1 MNANI
6 LYYLRYLRTYQHCF
20 HKFAAARTG
29 YINYIKIYIAFFTFY
44 RFMNRYSSV
53 FELLERIYIC
63 ATSAFRKMPMFPCW
77 KSRLHSPTVIRFHA
91 VVRPNLR
98 NYWKIQI
105 IIAYYLGTLSVQTL
119 IYWYRN
125 WNRKLKR
132 KQKQKTETEAVP
144 EAEARPAAPTGI
156 QSVGRGAEIEWQRY
170 PETWSDI
177 LATTGQH
184 GTNW

>member
-1 MNANI
+1 MRVFSNYSKEYIYNI
-6 LYYLRYLRTYQHCF
+6 Y
-20 HKFAAARTG
+20 
-29 YINYIKIYIAFFTFY
+29 
-44 RFMNRYSSV
+44 
-53 FELLERIYIC
+53 

-132 KQKQKTETEAVP
+132 KQKQKTETETETEAVP

-170 PETWSDI
+170 PETCSDI

>member
-1 MNANI
+1 MFSNYSKEYIHNI
-6 LYYLRYLRTYQHCF
+6 Y
-20 HKFAAARTG
+20 
-29 YINYIKIYIAFFTFY
+29 
-44 RFMNRYSSV
+44 
-53 FELLERIYIC
+53 

-132 KQKQKTETEAVP
+132 KQKQKTETETETEAVP

-156 QSVGRGAEIEWQRY
+156 QSVGRGGRDRESEIPRNLFRY
-170 PETWSDI
+170 PSDNRAARHKLI
-177 LATTGQH
+177 ANLH
-184 GTNW
+184 YLLWKPRLDIFI

>member
-1 MNANI
+1 MRVFSNYSKEYIHNI
-6 LYYLRYLRTYQHCF
+6 Y
-20 HKFAAARTG
+20 
-29 YINYIKIYIAFFTFY
+29 
-44 RFMNRYSSV
+44 
-53 FELLERIYIC
+53 

-125 WNRKLKR
+125 WNRKLKLKR

-144 EAEARPAAPTGI
+144 EAEARPDCPDWNPVCGE
-156 QSVGRGAEIEWQRY
+156 GRGGRDRVAEIPRNLFRY
-170 PETWSDI
+170 PSDNRAARHKLI
-177 LATTGQH
+177 ANLH
-184 GTNW
+184 YLLWKPRLDIFI

>member
-1 MNANI
+1 MFSNYSKEYIYNI
-6 LYYLRYLRTYQHCF
+6 Y
-20 HKFAAARTG
+20 
-29 YINYIKIYIAFFTFY
+29 
-44 RFMNRYSSV
+44 
-53 FELLERIYIC
+53 

-132 KQKQKTETEAVP
+132 KQKQKQKTETETEAVP

-156 QSVGRGAEIEWQRY
+156 QSVGRGDRDRVAEIPRNLFRY
-170 PETWSDI
+170 PSDNRAARHKLI
-177 LATTGQH
+177 ANLH
-184 GTNW
+184 YLLWKPRLDIFI